1 MGLIVAEAIS
11 KKIYPDKLIVLVA
24 IFSTLAISLLLQ
36 YEFSLKQALFFLVG
50 IGLGLSLMHAM
61 FGFTGGWRMFIR
73 SRHSVG
79 VRAQILL
86 VSFSSILF
94 FPVVGGVFPELTAH
108 AALGQIGVSVLV
120 GAFLFGIGMQ
130 LGGGCGSGTLF
141 TVGQGQTDMLITI
154 SFFIVGAT
162 LGSYHLPWWL
172 DLPNIGK
179 VSLITELGWLP
190 ALFLQI
196 VVLIILYR
204 FVSSLERKHHNK
216 VQGFSAKEKRESF
229 LEQLIHGPWPIWWG
243 VIGLTLFGFITLLM
257 AGYPWSITF
266 AFGLWGAKIWSA
278 LGGDVA
284 YWLYWSGGYPEK
296 ALNQS
301 VLADITSIMNFGI
314 ILGAMLAA
322 ALAGKYAP
330 EGKLKSKRVLTAV
343 IGGLLLGYGARLAFG
358 CNIGALL
365 GGIASG
371 SLHGWLWLIAAFIG
385 GIVGVKI
392 RVWIKFDKPYG
403 GAA

>member
-1 MGLIVAEAIS
+1 MSSVIKEI
-11 KKIYPDKLIVLVA
+11 KTDKPIILFVL
-24 IFSTLAISLLLQ
+24 LAVLSLSLFLQ
-36 YEFSLKQALFFLVG
+36 YEFNIKQALYFLVG
-50 IGLGLSLMHAM
+50 VGFGLTLMHAA
-61 FGFTGGWRMFIR
+61 FGFTGGWRKLIR
-73 SRHSVG
+73 DHKSVG

-86 VSFSSILF
+86 LIFSSVLF
-94 FPVVGGVFPELTAH
+94 FPLVGEAFPELSKQ
-108 AALGQIGVSVLV
+108 AALGQVGVSVLV

-141 TVGQGQTDMLITI
+141 TVGQGQTDMLITT

-172 DLPNIGK
+172 ELPNIGK
-179 VSLITELGWLP
+179 VSLISELGWLP
-190 ALFLQI
+190 ALLIQLA
-196 VVLIILYR
+196 VLLMVYR
-204 FVSSLERKHHNK
+204 LVTSLERKRH
-216 VQGFSAKEKRESF
+216 QQIQSFSAKQTRASF
-229 LEQLIHGPWPIWWG
+229 LEQFIFGPWPIWWG
-243 VIGLTLFGFITLLM
+243 VIGLTLFGFLTLLM

-266 AFGLWGAKIWSA
+266 AFGLWGAKIWAA
-278 LGGDVA
+278 LGGDA
-284 YWLYWSGGYPEK
+284 ANWTYWSTGYPAK

-301 VLADITSIMNFGI
+301 VLADITSVMNFGI

-330 EGKLKSKRVLTAV
+330 KGKLKSKRVLTAI

-371 SLHGWLWLIAAFIG
+371 SLHGWLWLVMAFIG

-392 RVWIKFDKPYG
+392 RVWMKFDKPYG
-403 GAA
+403 VTA